1 MVTADAATAFELS
14 GGWPSVLSR
23 LFRREDL
30 TTELAT
36 SALTEILDGRA
47 KPSQIGAFLA
57 AMRTKGESVEEMIG
71 LSRAMQ
77 AHAEHLYV
85 APGAIDT
92 CGTGGDRSGTVNV
105 STMAALVAA
114 GAGAVVC
121 KHGGGASSSLSGS
134 ADVLRSLGVAVDLGP
149 EQVAA
154 CIEAAGIGFCFA
166 PRFHPAMRHAGPI
179 RAELGVGTIF
189 NFLGP
194 LCNPAMVTRQVV
206 GVGDPQMAEKMLLVL
221 EANGADEVMVVF
233 GHDGLDELSV
243 CAPSTILTSRR
254 AADGSFE
261 RETLEVDPRSFG
273 LGLAKSEDLHG
284 ADAAHNASR
293 VHALLAGERGP
304 QRDFLLLNAAAAL
317 KVAGLVASFEAG
329 IDLAGEVIDSG
340 AASAALDRLVST
352 SRELAGD

>member
-1 MVTADAATAFELS
+1 VTADAAADFALV
-14 GGWPSVLSR
+14 GGWPSVLAR
-23 LFRREDL
+23 LFRRKDL

-36 SALTEILDGRA
+36 AALTEILEGRA

-57 AMRTKGESVEEMIG
+57 AMRTKGESVEEMVG

-77 AHAEHLYV
+77 AHAEHLQV
-85 APGAIDT
+85 SPEAIDT
-92 CGTGGDRSGTVNV
+92 CGTGGDRAGTVNV

-134 ADVLRSLGVAVDLGP
+134 ADVLRALGVAVDLGP

-154 CIEAAGIGFCFA
+154 CVEAAGIGFCFA

-179 RAELGVGTIF
+179 RAELGVATIF

-221 EANGADEVMVVF
+221 EANGAEEVKVVF

-243 CAPSTILTSRR
+243 SATSTILTSKR

-261 RETLEVDPRSFG
+261 RQTLEVDPRA
-273 LGLAKSEDLHG
+273 LGINYAQAEALRG
-284 ADAAHNASR
+284 GDAAHNAAR
-293 VHALLAGERGP
+293 VLALLGGESGP

-317 KVAGLVASFEAG
+317 QVAGLATSLEAG
-329 IDLAGEVIDSG
+329 IDLAAEVIDSG
-340 AASAALDRLVST
+340 AATVALQGLIST

>member
-1 MVTADAATAFELS
+1 VTADAAAAFELA
-14 GGWPSVLSR
+14 GGWPSVLAR

-30 TTELAT
+30 TSELAT
-36 SALTEILDGRA
+36 AALAEILDGRA

-77 AHAEHLYV
+77 AHAEHLQV

-92 CGTGGDRSGTVNV
+92 CGTGGDRAGTVNV

-114 GAGAVVC
+114 GAGVVVC
-121 KHGGGASSSLSGS
+121 KHGGAASSSLSGS

-149 EQVAA
+149 EQVQA
-154 CIEAAGIGFCFA
+154 CVEAAGIGFCFA

-221 EANGADEVMVVF
+221 EANGSADVMVIF

-243 CAPSTILTSRR
+243 CAPSTILSSRR

-261 RETLEVDPRSFG
+261 RETIEVDPRSFG
-273 LGLAKSEDLHG
+273 FEFAKPDDLRG
-284 ADAAHNASR
+284 GDAAHNAAR
-293 VHALLAGERGP
+293 VHSLLAGEGGP

-317 KVAGLVASFEAG
+317 KVAGVVTSLEAG
-329 IDLAGEVIDSG
+329 VRLAEQVIDEG
-340 AASAALDRLVST
+340 AATEALHRLVST
-352 SRELAGD
+352 SRELAGE

>member
-1 MVTADAATAFELS
+1 VTADAATSFELV
-14 GGWPSVLSR
+14 GGWPSVLAT
-23 LFRREDL
+23 LFHREDL

-36 SALTEILDGRA
+36 AALAEILEGRA

-57 AMRTKGESVEEMIG
+57 AMRTKGESVEEMVG

-77 AHAEHLYV
+77 AHAEHLQV
-85 APGAIDT
+85 SAGAIDT
-92 CGTGGDRSGTVNV
+92 CGTGGDRAGTVNV

-121 KHGGGASSSLSGS
+121 KHGGGASSSLAGS
-134 ADVLRSLGVAVDLGP
+134 ADVLRALGVAVDLGP

-154 CIEAAGIGFCFA
+154 CVEAAGIGFCFA

-179 RAELGVGTIF
+179 RAELGVATIF

-206 GVGDPQMAEKMLLVL
+206 GVGDPLMAEKMLLVL
-221 EANGADEVMVVF
+221 EANGAEEVMVVF

-243 CAPSTILTSRR
+243 SASSTILASRR

-261 RETLEVDPRSFG
+261 RETLEVDPRA
-273 LGLAKSEDLHG
+273 LGINFAQREALRG
-284 ADAAHNASR
+284 GDAAHNAAR
-293 VHALLAGERGP
+293 VHALLGGEHGP

-317 KVAGLVASFEAG
+317 QVAGLATSLEAG
-329 IDLAGEVIDSG
+329 MLLAAEVIDQG
-340 AASAALDRLVST
+340 AATEALQRLVAT

>member
-1 MVTADAATAFELS
+1 
-14 GGWPSVLSR
+14 
-23 LFRREDL
+23 LFHREDL

-36 SALTEILDGRA
+36 AALTEILEARA

-57 AMRTKGESVEEMIG
+57 AMRTKGESVEEMVG

-77 AHAEHLYV
+77 AHAEHLQV
-85 APGAIDT
+85 SPGAIDT
-92 CGTGGDRSGTVNV
+92 CGTGGDRAGTVNV

-134 ADVLRSLGVAVDLGP
+134 ADVLRALGVAVDLGP

-154 CIEAAGIGFCFA
+154 CVEAAGIGFCFA

-221 EANGADEVMVVF
+221 EANGAEEVMVVF

-243 CAPSTILTSRR
+243 SASSTILASRR

-261 RETLEVDPRSFG
+261 RETLEVDPRS
-273 LGLAKSEDLHG
+273 LGINFAQREALRG
-284 ADAAHNASR
+284 GDAVHNAAR
-293 VHALLAGERGP
+293 VHALLGGERGP

-317 KVAGLVASFEAG
+317 QVAGLATSLEAG
-329 IDLAGEVIDSG
+329 MLLAAEVIDQG
-340 AASAALDRLVST
+340 AATEALQRLIAI

>member
-1 MVTADAATAFELS
+1 VTADAAAAFEAS

-30 TTELAT
+30 STELSI
-36 SALTEILDGRA
+36 SALGEILEGRA
-47 KPSQIGAFLA
+47 KPAQIGAFLA

-77 AHAEHLYV
+77 AHAEHLQV

-92 CGTGGDRSGTVNV
+92 CGTGGDRAGTVNV
-105 STMAALVAA
+105 STMAALIAA

-121 KHGGGASSSLSGS
+121 KHGGAAASSLSGS
-134 ADVLRSLGVAVDLGP
+134 ADVLRALGVAIDLGP
-149 EQVAA
+149 QQVEA
-154 CIEAAGIGFCFA
+154 CVEAAGIGFCFA

-206 GVGDPQMAEKMLLVL
+206 GVADPQMAEKMLLVL
-221 EANGADEVMVVF
+221 EANGAEAVMVLF

-243 CAPSTILTSRR
+243 CGPSTILASRR

-261 RETLEVDPRSFG
+261 RETVEVDPRSFDIAYADPDELRG
-273 LGLAKSEDLHG
+273 G
-284 ADAAHNASR
+284 DAAHNADR
-293 VHALLAGERGP
+293 VRAILGGERGP
-304 QRDFLLLNAAAAL
+304 QRDFVLLNAAAAL
-317 KVAGLVASFEAG
+317 HVAGLAASLEAG
-329 IDLAGEVIDSG
+329 VVLAADVVDSG
-340 AASAALDRLVST
+340 AATEALRRLVVT

>member
-1 MVTADAATAFELS
+1 VTADAATAFELA
-14 GGWPSVLSR
+14 GGWPLVLSR

-36 SALTEILDGRA
+36 AALTEILDGRA
-47 KPSQIGAFLA
+47 KASQIGAFLA
-57 AMRTKGESVEEMIG
+57 AMRTKGESVEEMVG

-77 AHAEHLYV
+77 AHAEHLQV
-85 APGAIDT
+85 SPGAIDT
-92 CGTGGDRSGTVNV
+92 CGTGGDRAGTVNV

-121 KHGGGASSSLSGS
+121 KHGGAASSSLSGS
-134 ADVLRSLGVAVDLGP
+134 ADVLRALGVAVDLGP

-154 CIEAAGIGFCFA
+154 CVEIAGIGFCFA

-194 LCNPAMVTRQVV
+194 LCNPANVTRQVV
-206 GVGDPQMAEKMLLVL
+206 GVGDPRMAEKMLLVL
-221 EANGADEVMVVF
+221 EANGAEDVMVVF

-243 CAPSTILTSRR
+243 SATSTILVSKR

-261 RETLEVDPRSFG
+261 RETLVVDPRS
-273 LGLAKSEDLHG
+273 LGINYAQPEALRG
-284 ADAAHNASR
+284 GDAVHNAAR
-293 VHALLAGERGP
+293 VHALLDGERGP

-317 KVAGLVASFEAG
+317 QVAGLATSLEAG
-329 IDLAGEVIDSG
+329 IQLAGDVIDSG
-340 AASAALDRLVST
+340 AAMEALQRLVAA